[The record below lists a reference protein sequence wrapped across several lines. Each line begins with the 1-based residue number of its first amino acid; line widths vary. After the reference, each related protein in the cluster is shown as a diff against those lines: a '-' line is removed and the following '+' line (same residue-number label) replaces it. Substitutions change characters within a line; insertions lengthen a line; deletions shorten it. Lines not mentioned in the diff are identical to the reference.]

1 MGIDVR
7 KVSKT
12 TEDQLNQFI
21 KSKYG
26 KKRKKGK
33 LSETVE
39 DALLFFLENQED
51 FEKWKKEKNLKIKT
65 LKNSFQF

>member
-7 KVSKT
+7 KVSKS
-12 TEDQLNQFI
+12 TEDQLKEFI
-21 KSKYG
+21 ISKHG
-26 KKRKKGK
+26 RMKKGI

-39 DALLFFLENQED
+39 EALLFFLENQEL

-65 LKNSFQF
+65 LKNSFNFD

>member
-12 TEDQLNQFI
+12 TEDKLRKFI
-21 KSKYG
+21 ISKDG
-26 KKRKKGK
+26 RMKKGK

-39 DALLFFLENQED
+39 DALLFFLENQEL
-51 FEKWKKEKNLKIKT
+51 FEKWKKEKILKIKT
-65 LKNSFQF
+65 LKKSFEF